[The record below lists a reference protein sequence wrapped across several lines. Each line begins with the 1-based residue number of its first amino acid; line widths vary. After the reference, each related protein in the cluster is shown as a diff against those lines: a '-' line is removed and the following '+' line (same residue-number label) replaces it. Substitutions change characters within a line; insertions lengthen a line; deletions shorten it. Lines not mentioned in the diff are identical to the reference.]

1 MAKRLKD
8 GLMQDGLADLVA
20 GPDAYRELPA
30 WLQQLL
36 PTDDD
41 DDSDDNNSMEDVDVA
56 IAAGLPIPL
65 HHRWE

>member
-1 MAKRLKD
+1 MAERLKD
-8 GLMQDGLADLVA
+8 GLMQDGLAR
-20 GPDAYRELPA
+20 PDAYRELPA

-41 DDSDDNNSMEDVDVA
+41 DDSNDNNSMEDVDA
-56 IAAGLPIPL
+56 TIAAGSPIPL